1 MEKMT
6 FEEIQKHNE
15 DARQALIDLYE
26 QRYPCYPDELV
37 VDEVMQNILN
47 YCNREDFPLE
57 LRFVAIQ
64 MVYVV
69 CNPDQAV
76 QGKTISVGD
85 TRVELGKSD
94 LARRAESVLLD
105 FTSQLQRFR
114 KLRW

>member
-15 DARQALIDLYE
+15 DVRQVLIDLYE
-26 QRYPCYPDELV
+26 QRYTGCPDELV
-37 VDEVMQNILN
+37 VDEIMQNILN
-47 YCNREDFPLE
+47 YCNHEDFPLE
-57 LRFVAIQ
+57 LRFVAVQ

-76 QGKTISVGD
+76 QGKNISVGD
-85 TRVELGKSD
+85 TRVELAKSD

>member
-1 MEKMT
+1 
-6 FEEIQKHNE
+6 
-15 DARQALIDLYE
+15 
-26 QRYPCYPDELV
+26 
-37 VDEVMQNILN
+37 
-47 YCNREDFPLE
+47 
-57 LRFVAIQ
+57 

-76 QGKTISVGD
+76 QGKNISVGD
-85 TRVELGKSD
+85 TRVELAKSD

>member
-1 MEKMT
+1 MEKRT
-6 FEEIQKHNE
+6 SEEIQKHNE

-26 QRYPCYPDELV
+26 QRYTGYPGDLV

-47 YCNREDFPLE
+47 YCNREHFPLE
-57 LRFVAIQ
+57 LRFVAVQ

-76 QGKTISVGD
+76 QGKNISVGD
-85 TRVELGKSD
+85 TRVELAKSD

>member
-26 QRYPCYPDELV
+26 QRYTGYPGDLV

-57 LRFVAIQ
+57 LLFVAIQ
-64 MVYVV
+64 K
-69 CNPDQAV
+69 N
-76 QGKTISVGD
+76 ISVGD
-85 TRVELGKSD
+85 TRVEVAKSD
-94 LARRAESVLLD
+94 LTRRAESVLLD

>member
-1 MEKMT
+1 MEKRT
-6 FEEIQKHNE
+6 SEEIQKHNE

-26 QRYPCYPDELV
+26 QRYSGCPDELV

-57 LRFVAIQ
+57 LRFVTIQ

-76 QGKTISVGD
+76 QGKNISVGD
-85 TRVELGKSD
+85 TRVELAKSD